1 MNRSP
6 RTGLPTHRGRRGA
19 IGVLVALL
27 TLLGVLGPVLP
38 DDAGVTAAAVTVP
51 GAPTTGALDVD
62 VSVTSVSP
70 QVLAPDVDLTVTAV
84 LHNTSATTIENPNAV
99 LRISRYRL
107 ASSERLAA
115 WTEADTTA
123 DAGSKAQ
130 TVALGAPLAPGASAE
145 VVLTVPA
152 ASVGL
157 LRSADAWGPRGIA
170 VEVTDGSRR
179 VGIARTFLLWAPSQ
193 DVEQVGVGV
202 LVPVV
207 GPRLTLEAA
216 GASPAEDTATSPD
229 GSVVAPDAA
238 GTGVDAD
245 AVAQITDPVLEAL
258 TSTGGRLRLLLDA
271 TVGTSAVS
279 WAVDPSLVER
289 AAAGGP
295 ISTDWLADLTSGT
308 QGRDVLALPWADPDL
323 AAIAHGRRADLLDLA
338 LGTSTNASTD
348 VLGAD
353 PTQLLW
359 VADDVPDQVTASL
372 AAGSTAAALVV
383 GGDALVPEGRTVPAP
398 AARASVTTSQG
409 RLEALVPD
417 ATLSQLLATPSTV
430 EPGATPAT
438 VTQRV
443 LAETAVAARTRT
455 DQQLLVTAPRD
466 WEPDGPLVQA
476 QLQALADAPWV
487 DLTSVSELLA
497 TRADSTSRAA
507 LPSSSAS
514 NAELSPAHVSALA
527 EARALVATFAQV
539 VAEPQELLAG
549 LDREILAPLSVAW
562 RADPTERKVL
572 VDAVLDESTERRNGL
587 SVLLNDQV
595 TVAASSSQ
603 IRMVVRNTL
612 DQDATV
618 RVEMRPKQSCLRAV
632 DSPTATVPASSES
645 TVVVDVRATSSCD
658 VTVEVLLLAED
669 GTVVA
674 APASFSARVTPTIED
689 VGMTVVGVL
698 LALGLVAGI
707 VRTVR
712 RGQTAHRGARVAAQV
727 RAEAEAEAARQ
738 DAAEHAAE
746 PPPPQAP
753 RPSPPGPPAPSGRS
767 NGATHDTD
775 PRSTPQEDMR

>member
-6 RTGLPTHRGRRGA
+6 RTGLTTHRGRRGA
-19 IGVLVALL
+19 LGLLVGLL

-38 DDAGVTAAAVTVP
+38 GDAGAAVAAP
-51 GAPTTGALDVD
+51 AAPTTSTLPTD

-84 LHNTSATTIENPNAV
+84 VRNTSDTTIENPNAV

-107 ASSERLAA
+107 ASADRLAA
-115 WTEADTTA
+115 WTEADATA

-130 TVALGAPLAPGASAE
+130 TVALGAPLEPGASAE

-170 VEVTDGSRR
+170 VELTDGSRR
-179 VGIARTFLLWAPSQ
+179 AGIARTFLLWAPSQ
-193 DVEQVGVGV
+193 DVSPVGVGV

-207 GPRLTLEAA
+207 GPHLTMQDA
-216 GASPAEDTATSPD
+216 GASPADGTTATAPLD
-229 GSVVAPDAA
+229 GSQDDPADVAVD
-238 GTGVDAD
+238 TGAIT
-245 AVAQITDPVLEAL
+245 QITDPTLEAL

-271 TVGTSAVS
+271 TTPSSAVS

-295 ISTDWLADLTSGT
+295 MSTAWLEDLTSGT

-323 AAIAHGRRADLLDLA
+323 AAVAHGRRPDLLDLA
-338 LGTSTNASTD
+338 LSTSTDASAE
-348 VLGAD
+348 VLGPD

-359 VADDVPDQVTASL
+359 AADDVPDQVTAAL
-372 AAGSTAAALVV
+372 AAGSDAAGLVV
-383 GGDALVPEGRTVPAP
+383 GADALAPEGRTVPSP
-398 AARASVTTSQG
+398 AARASVTTAQG

-417 ATLSQLLATPSTV
+417 ATLSALLAAPTTV
-430 EPGATPAT
+430 EPGATAAT
-438 VTQRV
+438 VAQRV
-443 LAETAVAARTRT
+443 LAETAVAARTRS
-455 DQQLLVTAPRD
+455 DQQILIAAPRD
-466 WEPDGPLVQA
+466 WEPDGTLVAA
-476 QLQALADAPWV
+476 QLQALSDAPWV
-487 DLTSVSELLA
+487 DLTSVSDLLR
-497 TRADSTSRAA
+497 TRADTTERAT
-507 LPSSSAS
+507 LPTSSAS
-514 NAELSPAHVSALA
+514 STELSPAHINALA
-527 EARALVATFAQV
+527 EARSLVATFAQV
-539 VAEPQELLAG
+539 VPDPQALLVG
-549 LDREILAPLSVAW
+549 LDREILAPMSVAW
-562 RADPTERKVL
+562 RGDPTGRKAL
-572 VDAVLDESTERRNGL
+572 VDTVLDGATERRNGL
-587 SVLLNDQV
+587 SVLLNEQV

-618 RVEMRPKQSCLRAV
+618 RVEMRPRQSCLRAV
-632 DSPTATVPASSES
+632 DSPTVTVPADSES

-658 VTVEVLLLAED
+658 VTVEVLLLAQD

-689 VGMTVVGVL
+689 VGMTVVGIL
-698 LALGLVAGI
+698 LTIGLVAGI

-727 RAEAEAEAARQ
+727 RAEEEAAREAEAASG
-738 DAAEHAAE
+738 
-746 PPPPQAP
+746 PPPQDP
-753 RPSPPGPPAPSGRS
+753 QPGPSSSA
-767 NGATHDTD
+767 D